1 MRRHFMLIFFASVSF
16 VLNFEG
22 SVDMVRTVM
31 AATKTDDDADIRR
44 VEVWLAESVDKVK
57 GFDWPYFKNDQQPH
71 EITAIQEPAYVVVHL
86 PSGKTLES
94 YTNGATMNNDD
105 GFVSKVVLQPLPEL
119 AKSYD
124 DVVDAAEAI
133 VQRWDIDNA
142 ELKSSLAAWREMY
155 DSDPLLLDP
164 DERKPNRSLKHYAG
178 GEIEFDIILSPERAI
193 HYSNE
198 GWYLQMN
205 IYAGYAVNR
214 KMGREVRKVLGSDNS
229 DSR

>member
-1 MRRHFMLIFFASVSF
+1 
-16 VLNFEG
+16 
-22 SVDMVRTVM
+22 MVRSAVS
-31 AATKTDDDADIRR
+31 APVEEDDELRR
-44 VEVWLAESVDKVK
+44 VEVWLAESVERVE
-57 GFDWPYFKNDQQPH
+57 GWDWGRGRNGKPLMM
-71 EITAIQEPAYVVVHL
+71 TAIQEPAYVVVHL

-124 DVVDAAEAI
+124 EVVDAAETI
-133 VQRWDIDNA
+133 VRRWDIDNA
-142 ELKSSLAAWREMY
+142 ELSTDFARWREMY

-164 DERKPNRSLKHYAG
+164 DERKPNRSLKHYAS
-178 GEIEFDIILSPERAI
+178 GEIEFDIFLEPERAI

-205 IYAGYAVNR
+205 IYAGYAVDR
-214 KMGREVRKVLGSDNS
+214 RMGREVRKVLGSDNS

>member
-1 MRRHFMLIFFASVSF
+1 MIGPAV
-16 VLNFEG
+16 
-22 SVDMVRTVM
+22 T
-31 AATKTDDDADIRR
+31 ATKEDNKEIPR
-44 VEVWLAESVDKVK
+44 VEVWLAESVDKVE
-57 GFDWPYFKNDQQPH
+57 GIEWFRGDDDDPLMM
-71 EITAIQEPAYVVVHL
+71 TVIQEPAYVVVHL
-86 PSGKTLES
+86 PSGKRLES

-105 GFVSKVVLQPLPEL
+105 GLVSKVVLQPLPEL

-124 DVVDAAEAI
+124 EVVDAAETI
-133 VQRWDIDNA
+133 VRRWDIDNA

-164 DERKPNRSLKHYAG
+164 AERKPNRSLKHYAG

-193 HYSNE
+193 HDSNE

-205 IYAGYAVNR
+205 LYAGYAVNR
-214 KMGREVRKVLGSDNS
+214 KMGRKVRKVLGSDNS